1 MGPEPSLG
9 GDPCPNPKPDKSKSS
24 CSDVES
30 SLAKP
35 EGRIGKGSRLMAE
48 KKRKRAIPMIA
59 SLNKVCI
66 MIPIDPTTMSLRNA
80 KMSEVLM
87 STSSERVSN
96 TVLTY
101 EQNRLYTKG
110 FHQLQYLHNISCL
123 LEPLP

>member
-1 MGPEPSLG
+1 MMGPEPNLG
-9 GDPCPNPKPDKSKSS
+9 GDPWPKPDKSKSS
-24 CSDVES
+24 SPDVES

-66 MIPIDPTTMSLRNA
+66 MIPIDPTTMSLRNV

-101 EQNRLYTKG
+101 EQNRIYVHKR
-110 FHQLQYLHNISCL
+110 
-123 LEPLP
+123 LPPTIVFA

>member
-1 MGPEPSLG
+1 MRGPEPSLG
-9 GDPCPNPKPDKSKSS
+9 GDPCPKPKPDKSESS
-24 CSDVES
+24 SPDVES

-66 MIPIDPTTMSLRNA
+66 MIPIEPTTMSLRKA

-87 STSSERVSN
+87 STSSESVSN

-101 EQNRLYTKG
+101 EQNSMYTKG
-110 FHQLQYLHNISCL
+110 FHQPNDLHNI
-123 LEPLP
+123 